1 MPDKKMYEFIVEGSG
16 IDFSVYLVSAVNPG
30 NALIK
35 YCKYTE
41 EIKGAHME
49 AICSLCFESAIQLA
63 NEWLEYKI
71 INIHEVGE
79 EIFSLSDCR
88 IKTIKQD

>member
-1 MPDKKMYEFIVEGSG
+1 MLYNNETKLYEFIVEGDG
-16 IDFSVYLVSAVNPG
+16 IDYCVYRVLGTNES

-35 YCKYTE
+35 YCKYTG

-63 NEWLEYKI
+63 NEWLSDRI
-71 INIHEVGE
+71 INIHEVKNDIFFGSD
-79 EIFSLSDCR
+79 EIP
-88 IKTIKQD
+88 IIQ